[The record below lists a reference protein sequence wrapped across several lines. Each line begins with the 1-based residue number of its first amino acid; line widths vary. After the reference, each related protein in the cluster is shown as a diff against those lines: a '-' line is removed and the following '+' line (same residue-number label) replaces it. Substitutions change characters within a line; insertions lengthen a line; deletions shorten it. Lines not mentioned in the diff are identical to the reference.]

1 MKMKNIKDI
10 EIIIQKHKKELEEKF
25 GLRKIGI
32 FGSYVRGDQVQDSD
46 IDILVEIERPMG
58 FIKFIKLENHL
69 SQILDSKV
77 DIVTK
82 KALKPYI
89 GRRILQEVQ
98 YV

>member
-1 MKMKNIKDI
+1 MKTIKEI
-10 EIIIQKHKKELEEKF
+10 KIIIQEHKKELEEKF
-25 GLRKIGI
+25 GLREIGI
-32 FGSYVRGDQVQDSD
+32 FGSYVRGDQLQDSD

-69 SQILDSKV
+69 SQILGTKV
-77 DIVTK
+77 DLVTK

-89 GRRILQEVQ
+89 GRRILQEVH

>member
-1 MKMKNIKDI
+1 MKTIKEI
-10 EIIIQKHKKELEEKF
+10 KIIIQEHKKELEEKF
-25 GLRKIGI
+25 GLREIGI
-32 FGSYVRGDQVQDSD
+32 FGSYVRGDQLQDSD

-69 SQILDSKV
+69 SQILGTKV
-77 DIVTK
+77 DLVTK